1 MNEPL
6 KALEELG
13 DQFERAAYA
22 AGGPRR
28 GRRARRRRVLCL
40 AVLGAL
46 LVAATAMAASGLLTG
61 EPVRNPAGVT
71 FKADEGLG
79 KPLPDQ
85 NDLLDLRVPDPAGG
99 PPWGMRTVRTTR
111 GLGCVQVGRVVDD
124 KLGVLGRNGAF
135 GDDGRFHELPADVLT
150 GPTASS
156 QTAPVT
162 SSSPSPTTACPP
174 APFLEAAEPQPSR
187 RPSRSPAGPGRRP
200 CRPVTPPRSASCT
213 SACSALRPKA
223 SPSTTTGDERPP
235 GR

>member
-28 GRRARRRRVLCL
+28 GRRARRCRVLCL

-46 LVAATAMAASGLLTG
+46 LVAATAMVASGLLTG

-85 NDLLDLRVPDPAGG
+85 NR
-99 PPWGMRTVRTTR
+99 
-111 GLGCVQVGRVVDD
+111 
-124 KLGVLGRNGAF
+124 
-135 GDDGRFHELPADVLT
+135 
-150 GPTASS
+150 
-156 QTAPVT
+156 
-162 SSSPSPTTACPP
+162 
-174 APFLEAAEPQPSR
+174 
-187 RPSRSPAGPGRRP
+187 PAGPARPRPRRRAALGDADGAHHSRPGLRAGRSR
-200 CRPVTPPRSASCT
+200 RR
-213 SACSALRPKA
+213 
-223 SPSTTTGDERPP
+223 
-235 GR
+235 